1 MNWKLLSPAFA
12 FYLACLLD
20 DAAAVRFPV
29 RGRAGGFGG
38 APLAGR
44 GVPSLGRR
52 ASITSTPDLTN
63 QGNLQYQ
70 TNITLNGQQ
79 FQVLIDTGRCVFRV
93 FRLLQ
98 AWRGAYS
105 GLDSSDLYVVGTV
118 PRAKDTGKTGEVT
131 YAIGATKGA

>member
-44 GVPSLGRR
+44 GVPGLGRR
-52 ASITSTPDLTN
+52 ASVTSTPDLTN

-79 FQVLIDTGRCVFRV
+79 FQVLIETGRYVFLVSCRS
-93 FRLLQ
+93 Q
-98 AWRGAYS
+98 ARWGAYN
-105 GLDSSDLYVVGTV
+105 GLGSSALYVVGTV
-118 PRAKDTGKTGEVT
+118 PGAKDTGKTGEVT